1 MDDALAILDYLP
13 LSYRNKDEERYVG
26 FLWESFATNYENRKY
41 EFANLA
47 FHLLYMSYICFA
59 VWRIRAARRADFEKA
74 MVGFH
79 SEVENKLYKADSP
92 FQFYEHLK
100 ESTIFRFIKLIGCGN
115 EQVGEFAKFVK
126 YRNRIA
132 HPSGTTLFNDQQA
145 LDDHVAQV
153 LNEVANVQ
161 THMAPVLHELFSEFL
176 CSESSDPEQREAPDS
191 QTEIEINLLH
201 RHYLSQKDIEEC
213 LSFGIARLAVHENFP
228 AIKVLFDDFVLAYQT
243 DTSSPCP

>member
-26 FLWESFATNYENRKY
+26 FLWESFATNYGNEKY

-59 VWRIRAARRADFEKA
+59 VWRIRAARREDFEKA
-74 MVGFH
+74 MVGFQ

-100 ESTIFRFIKLIGCGN
+100 ESAIFRFIKLIGCGN
-115 EQVGEFAKFVK
+115 EQIGEFAKFVK

-145 LDDHVAQV
+145 LDDHIAQV
-153 LNEVANVQ
+153 LNEVGNVQ
-161 THMAPVLHELFSEFL
+161 AHMTPVLHELLSVFL
-176 CSESSDPEQREAPDS
+176 RSDSNDPEQREAPDM
-191 QTEIEINLLH
+191 QTEIETNLLH
-201 RHYLSQKDIEEC
+201 RHYLSQRDIEAC
-213 LSFGIARLAVHENFP
+213 LRFDIDTLAGHENFP
-228 AIKVLFDDFVLAYQT
+228 AIRGLFDAFAQAYQVET
-243 DTSSPCP
+243 E

>member
-13 LSYRNKDEERYVG
+13 LSYRNKGEERYVG
-26 FLWESFATNYENRKY
+26 FLWESFATNYENGKY
-41 EFANLA
+41 EFTNLA

-74 MVGFH
+74 MVGFQ

-100 ESTIFRFIKLIGCGN
+100 ESTIFRFIKLIGCSN

-132 HPSGTTLFNDQQA
+132 HPSGTTLFNDRQA
-145 LDDHVAQV
+145 LDDHVAEV
-153 LNEVANVQ
+153 LKGVANVQ
-161 THMAPVLHELFSEFL
+161 THMTPVLHELFSEFL
-176 CSESSDPEQREAPDS
+176 CSESNDPEQREAPDA
-191 QTEIEINLLH
+191 QTEIDANFLH
-201 RHYLSQKDIEEC
+201 RNYLSQKDIEAC
-213 LSFGIARLAVHENFP
+213 LGFDIDSLSGNAKFP
-228 AIKVLFDDFVLAYQT
+228 EIKALFDTFVQAYNP
-243 DTSSPCP
+243 DAV

>member
-13 LSYRNKDEERYVG
+13 LSYRNKDEERYVS
-26 FLWESFATNYENRKY
+26 FLWESFATNYENGKY

-59 VWRIRAARRADFEKA
+59 VWRIRAARRTDFEKA
-74 MVGFH
+74 MVGFQ
-79 SEVENKLYKADSP
+79 SEVENKLFKADSP

-100 ESTIFRFIKLIGCGN
+100 ESAIFRFIKLIGCGN
-115 EQVGEFAKFVK
+115 DQVGEFAKFVK

-153 LNEVANVQ
+153 QAEVGNVQ
-161 THMAPVLHELFSEFL
+161 ARMVPVLHELFSEFL
-176 CSESSDPEQREAPDS
+176 RSDSNDPEKREAPDA
-191 QTEIEINLLH
+191 QTEIETNLLH
-201 RHYLSQKDIEEC
+201 RHYLSQKDIEAC
-213 LSFGIARLAVHENFP
+213 LRFDIDTLAGHESFP
-228 AIKVLFDDFVLAYQT
+228 AIRALFDAFVQAHQAET
-243 DTSSPCP
+243 E

>member
-26 FLWESFATNYENRKY
+26 FLWESFATNYENGKY

-47 FHLLYMSYICFA
+47 FHLLYMSHICFT

-74 MVGFH
+74 MVGFQ

-145 LDDHVAQV
+145 LDGHVVQV
-153 LNEVANVQ
+153 LNEVGNVQ
-161 THMAPVLHELFSEFL
+161 AHMTPVLHDLFSEFL
-176 CSESSDPEQREAPDS
+176 RSDSNDPEKREAPDA
-191 QTEIEINLLH
+191 QTEIETNLLH
-201 RHYLSQKDIEEC
+201 QHYLSQKDIEAC
-213 LSFGIARLAVHENFP
+213 LHFDIGTLASHENFP
-228 AIKVLFDDFVLAYQT
+228 AIKALFDSFSEAYKQ
-243 DTSSPCP
+243 

>member
-26 FLWESFATNYENRKY
+26 FLWESFATNYENGKY

-47 FHLLYMSYICFA
+47 FHLLYMSHICFA
-59 VWRIRAARRADFEKA
+59 VWRIRSARRADFEKA
-74 MVGFH
+74 MVGFQ

-92 FQFYEHLK
+92 FKFYEHLK

-145 LDDHVAQV
+145 IDDHVNQV

-161 THMAPVLHELFSEFL
+161 THMTPVLHELFSEFL
-176 CSESSDPEQREAPDS
+176 CSESNDPEQREAPDA
-191 QTEIEINLLH
+191 QTEIDANLLH
-201 RHYLSQKDIEEC
+201 RHYLSQKDIEAC
-213 LSFGIARLAVHENFP
+213 LRFDIATLSADAKFLE
-228 AIKVLFDDFVLAYQT
+228 IKALFDTFVQAYNP
-243 DTSSPCP
+243 DRA

>member
-26 FLWESFATNYENRKY
+26 FLWESFATNYENGKY

-74 MVGFH
+74 MVGFQ
-79 SEVENKLYKADSP
+79 SEVENKLFKADSP

-100 ESTIFRFIKLIGCGN
+100 ESAIFRFIKLIGCGN

-126 YRNRIA
+126 HRNRIA

-153 LNEVANVQ
+153 LTEVGNVQ
-161 THMAPVLHELFSEFL
+161 ARMVPVLHELFSEFL
-176 CSESSDPEQREAPDS
+176 CGDSNDPEKREAPDA
-191 QTEIEINLLH
+191 QTEIETNLLH
-201 RHYLSQKDIEEC
+201 RHYLSQKDIEVC
-213 LSFGIARLAVHENFP
+213 LIFDINTLADHENFP
-228 AIKVLFDDFVLAYQT
+228 AISVLFDAFVQAYNT
-243 DTSSPCP
+243 DTA

>member
-1 MDDALAILDYLP
+1 MDEALVILDYLP

-26 FLWESFATNYENRKY
+26 FLWESFATNYENGKY

-59 VWRIRAARRADFEKA
+59 VWRIRAARRTDFEKA
-74 MVGFH
+74 MVGFQ

-100 ESTIFRFIKLIGCGN
+100 ETTIFRFIKLIGCDN

-145 LDDHVAQV
+145 LDDHVAEV

-161 THMAPVLHELFSEFL
+161 THMTPVLHELFSEFL
-176 CSESSDPEQREAPDS
+176 CSESNDPEQREAPDA
-191 QTEIEINLLH
+191 QTEIDANLLH
-201 RHYLSQKDIEEC
+201 RHYLSQKDIEAC
-213 LSFGIARLAVHENFP
+213 LGFDIGSLSADAKFP
-228 AIKVLFDDFVLAYQT
+228 EIKALFDTFEQAHNPDAV
-243 DTSSPCP
+243 

>member
-1 MDDALAILDYLP
+1 MDDALTILDYLP
-13 LSYRNKDEERYVG
+13 LSYRNKDEERYVS
-26 FLWESFATNYENRKY
+26 FLWESFATNYENGKY

-74 MVGFH
+74 MVGFQ
-79 SEVENKLYKADSP
+79 SDIENKLYKADSP

-126 YRNRIA
+126 FRNRIA

-145 LDDHVAQV
+145 LDDHIAQV
-153 LNEVANVQ
+153 LTEVGNVQ
-161 THMAPVLHELFSEFL
+161 ARMVPVLHELFSEFL
-176 CSESSDPEQREAPDS
+176 RSDSNDPEKREAPDA
-191 QTEIEINLLH
+191 QTEIETNLLH
-201 RHYLSQKDIEEC
+201 RHYLSQKDIEAC
-213 LSFGIARLAVHENFP
+213 LGFDVSTLVGYENFS
-228 AIKVLFDDFVLAYQT
+228 AVKALFDVFVEAYKT
-243 DTSSPCP
+243 EAT

>member
-26 FLWESFATNYENRKY
+26 FLWESFATNYENGKY

-74 MVGFH
+74 MVGFQ
-79 SEVENKLYKADSP
+79 SEVENKLFKADSP

-100 ESTIFRFIKLIGCGN
+100 ESAIFRFIKLIGCGN

-126 YRNRIA
+126 HRNRIA

-153 LNEVANVQ
+153 LTEVGNVQ
-161 THMAPVLHELFSEFL
+161 ARMAPVLHELFSDFL
-176 CSESSDPEQREAPDS
+176 CGDSNDPEKREAPDA
-191 QTEIEINLLH
+191 QTEIETNLLH
-201 RHYLSQKDIEEC
+201 RHYLSRKDIEAC
-213 LSFGIARLAVHENFP
+213 LRFDIDTLAGHERFP
-228 AIKVLFDDFVLAYQT
+228 AIRALFDDFVQAHQAET
-243 DTSSPCP
+243 E

>member
-1 MDDALAILDYLP
+1 MDDALPILAYLP

-26 FLWESFATNYENRKY
+26 FLWESFATNYENGKY

-47 FHLLYMSYICFA
+47 FHLLYMSHVCFA
-59 VWRIRAARRADFEKA
+59 VWRIRTARRADFEKA
-74 MVGFH
+74 MVGFQ
-79 SEVENKLYKADSP
+79 STVENRLYKADNP
-92 FQFYEHLK
+92 FLFYEHLK

-153 LNEVANVQ
+153 LTEVGNLQAR
-161 THMAPVLHELFSEFL
+161 MAPLLHDLFTEFL
-176 CSESSDPEQREAPDS
+176 RSVSNDPDQREAPDA
-191 QTEIEINLLH
+191 QTEIDTNLVH
-201 RHYLSQKDIEEC
+201 RYYLSQKDIEAW
-213 LSFGIARLAVHENFP
+213 LGFDIDTLAGHENFA
-228 AIKVLFDDFVLAYQT
+228 AIKMLFNAFVQTHQSDLA
-243 DTSSPCP
+243 